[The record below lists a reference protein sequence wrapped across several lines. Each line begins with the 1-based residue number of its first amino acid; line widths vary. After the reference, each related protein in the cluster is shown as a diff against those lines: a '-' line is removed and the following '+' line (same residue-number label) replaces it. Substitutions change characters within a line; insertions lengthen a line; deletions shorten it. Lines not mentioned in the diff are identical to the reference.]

1 MSVELENADPSR
13 PTRVEANLAY
23 RFKDPS
29 LLQIALTH
37 PSIVAEKKSYIIDN
51 QRLEYLGDAVLQL
64 ALTEVLYLRF
74 PEKGE
79 GVLTKWRA
87 RLVSKP
93 ALAAFGTQL
102 ELGKE
107 ILMGKGEEA
116 NGGRSRA
123 SILADAVE
131 AVLGAVY
138 LDGGF
143 LEAQKVVMRM
153 AGSAL
158 EDVTES
164 TETGNPKGE
173 LQEELQALAPESP
186 LYKIVSATG
195 PDHDKRF
202 VASVTWRGELLG
214 EGEGANK
221 KMAEACAAVEAL
233 KAGKWRGNEGSASA

>member
-1 MSVELENADPSR
+1 M
-13 PTRVEANLAY
+13 
-23 RFKDPS
+23 
-29 LLQIALTH
+29 
-37 PSIVAEKKSYIIDN
+37 
-51 QRLEYLGDAVLQL
+51 
-64 ALTEVLYLRF
+64 
-74 PEKGE
+74 
-79 GVLTKWRA
+79 
-87 RLVSKP
+87 VSKP

-143 LEAQKVVMRM
+143 LEAQKVVIRM